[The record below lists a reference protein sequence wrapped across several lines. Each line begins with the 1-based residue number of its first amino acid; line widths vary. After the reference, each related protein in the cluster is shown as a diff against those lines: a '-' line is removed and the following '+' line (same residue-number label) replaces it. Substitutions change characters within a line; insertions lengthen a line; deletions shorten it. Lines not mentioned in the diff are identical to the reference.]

1 MSAPDREDSAERKPT
16 IVTASTTP
24 PESNL
29 ETTLSP
35 RLSIL
40 LHVVCTWL
48 EANHPLQA
56 ADMGCNA
63 DTPSGFSVWSLDR
76 FGVQRTIPFKNE
88 VIGGWHGNHGVTSPI
103 QAKPTQTHNPQ
114 LGDRPKTKSGVRLRP
129 GQRQQR
135 VPPTPQQPRSQMRD
149 PSLSRCSAWSVD
161 SCA

>member
-29 ETTLSP
+29 ETILSP

-56 ADMGCNA
+56 ADMGRNT

-88 VIGGWHGNHGVTSPI
+88 VIGGWHG
-103 QAKPTQTHNPQ
+103 
-114 LGDRPKTKSGVRLRP
+114 DRGET
-129 GQRQQR
+129 
-135 VPPTPQQPRSQMRD
+135 
-149 PSLSRCSAWSVD
+149 
-161 SCA
+161 